1 MHFSKKCTCICETHT
16 SNRQVLSALYF
27 NLRQVKLSLR
37 DSANLVVRECLIFGE
52 KARIPTKE
60 RHHCE
65 EKIIKLYSFCR
76 KLQKNASRKS
86 VTQKENE
93 RKFIFDLN
101 NLFDIANADALKIIK
116 IEEDRKF
123 VLSQRESG
131 RRGYLGPV
139 DTKLAKREER
149 ALSRVKEHAKRRA

>member
-1 MHFSKKCTCICETHT
+1 MLF
-16 SNRQVLSALYF
+16 F
-27 NLRQVKLSLR
+27 NLRQVKLPLR
-37 DSANLVVRECLIFGE
+37 DSANLVVRECLIFWE

-60 RHHCE
+60 RHCE
-65 EKIIKLYSFCR
+65 EKIIKLNSFCR

-101 NLFDIANADALKIIK
+101 NLFDIAHADTLKIII

-123 VLSQRESG
+123 LLSQRESEKM
-131 RRGYLGPV
+131 GYIGPV

-149 ALSRVKEHAKRRA
+149 ALSRVKEHAKRRAKAQTI